1 MLRLT
6 GVLDVTNAE
15 SVEAAAEE
23 ELGHEDRRVFVIDL
37 TGVRFV
43 SSTGIGVLES
53 IYHMATRQG
62 KTLAIASAEGSV
74 VSELISRVGIGDG
87 LNVIAVPATN

>member
-6 GVLDVTNAE
+6 GALDVTNAE
-15 SVEAAAEE
+15 LVEAAAEE
-23 ELGHEDRRVFVIDL
+23 ELVQEDRRVFIVDL
-37 TGVRFV
+37 TGVGFV

-53 IYHMATRQG
+53 IYHMAARQG

-74 VSELISRVGIGDG
+74 VSELISRVGMDDG
-87 LNVIAVPATN
+87 LNVIAVPASN